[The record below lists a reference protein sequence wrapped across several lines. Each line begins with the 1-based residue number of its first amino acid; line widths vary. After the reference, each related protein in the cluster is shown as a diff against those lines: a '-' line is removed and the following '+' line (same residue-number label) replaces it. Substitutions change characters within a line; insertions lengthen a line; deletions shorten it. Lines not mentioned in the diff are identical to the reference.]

1 MQAPTAPANPVH
13 LPTSVRVFQR
23 GWLSSNNILLSD
35 ADHAALVDSGYSS
48 HSAQTVALVGSALG
62 AQPLNQLLNTHLHS
76 DHCGGNQALQ
86 AHYPALHTWIPPG
99 LASAVQ
105 GWHED
110 ALSYKPTGQNCPP
123 FHFNGLLQPGST
135 HRWAGMDW
143 QVHAAPG
150 HDPHSV
156 ILFAPEH
163 RLLMSAD
170 ALWQNGFGVVFPEL
184 VGVDAFDEVAQ
195 TLDLIERLAPATI
208 IPGHGAVFT
217 EVAEALALARRRQ
230 AGARRQA
237 LFSAVGAGVGTL
249 LAAAVLAL
257 GLDALALAPMAPS
270 SARKAREATDTAIV
284 RLPSGNRNTIN
295 SGMAA
300 PTEKVAAE
308 VRAAWIGRAWV
319 NSEMPSSSRAW
330 APSASCAV
338 NCVATW
344 SASSGVRPRAT

>member
-1 MQAPTAPANPVH
+1 MSTQPA
-13 LPTSVRVFQR
+13 LPTGVTVIER
-23 GWLSSNNILLSD
+23 GWLSANNILLQG
-35 ADHAALVDSGYSS
+35 ADSATLVDSGYVT
-48 HSAQTVALVGSALG
+48 HQAQTLALVGQALNG
-62 AQPLNQLLNTHLHS
+62 RTLDLLVNTHLHS

-86 AHYPALHTWIPPG
+86 AHYPALQTWIPPG

-105 GWHED
+105 GWQED

-135 HRWAGMDW
+135 HCWADMDW

-195 TLDLIERLAPATI
+195 TLDLIERLNPATI

-217 EVAEALALARRRQ
+217 EVAPALTLARSKLESFAKNPEKHARY
-230 AGARRQA
+230 GAK
-237 LFSAVGAGVGTL
+237 VL
-249 LAAAVLAL
+249 LKFKLL
-257 GLDALALAPMAPS
+257 EWGQ
-270 SARKAREATDTAIV
+270 I
-284 RLPSGNRNTIN
+284 
-295 SGMAA
+295 
-300 PTEKVAAE
+300 
-308 VRAAWIGRAWV
+308 
-319 NSEMPSSSRAW
+319 SRADFDAW
-330 APSASCAV
+330 STQVPYLDDLHARFGMGHDRK
-338 NCVATW
+338 TW
-344 SASSGVRPRAT
+344 LDMMLAELERSGAMQVQEGILIEV